1 MDARPSNIG
10 IEESYCATTLVERGL
25 QYFHQGRSSEGFT
38 LLMLARERLLPDQTQ
53 IAIAIDALVQSHR
66 LCCQAQQNL
75 FLASKHFAEADAEQS
90 AGITALEKLLPSPVA
105 EKNKA
110 SPLLYKWTE
119 TLPSEQV
126 AQESP
131 ANDAPLFRLFITCF
145 GCFEVRRLDK
155 PIVLCSNRNGQAI
168 LRYLVA
174 QTGYRAS
181 ADRLMNLFWPEDE
194 SEVAHR
200 KLQVAMSL
208 LRKSLNGENNSKPEG
223 GYITCKN
230 GVYQLNAEVA
240 IYTDVNEFLSCYK
253 RGIQD
258 KENGIALFEQACRLY
273 VGPFLVEDIYSDW
286 SLIQREQLAQMYF
299 TMCSALVEHF
309 LRTGRYADA
318 ITWATATLKENRCD
332 EAAYRQ
338 LMIAYAANGQR
349 GEALRQYHRCEQ
361 VLSEELEL
369 SPMPETIE
377 LFQSILLQEFSPAHQ
392 AFIEQS

>member
-25 QYFHQGRSSEGFT
+25 QYFHQGRGSEGFT

-66 LCCQAQQNL
+66 LCCQAQQKL

-90 AGITALEKLLPSPVA
+90 ASITALEKLLPSAVA
-105 EKNKA
+105 EQHITVRA
-110 SPLLYKWTE
+110 E
-119 TLPSEQV
+119 
-126 AQESP
+126 ESP

-240 IYTDVNEFLSCYK
+240 VYTDVNEFLSCYK
-253 RGIQD
+253 RGIQE
-258 KENGIALFEQACRLY
+258 KENGIALFERACRLY

-377 LFQSILLQEFSPAHQ
+377 LFQSILLQEFSLAHQ
-392 AFIEQS
+392 ALIEQS